1 MILCSLAKVAVV
13 RRTFPFAALAQPR
26 RGNALMLA
34 AALFALGLAA
44 GAALRPSLLTH
55 EATPVESALAA
66 ANTAEP
72 PPADIPIAHRLD
84 PSIVYPADVLRVID
98 GDTFEARVR
107 VWPGL
112 DVDT

>member
-26 RGNALMLA
+26 CGNALMIA
-34 AALFALGLAA
+34 AAMFALGLAA
-44 GAALRPSLLTH
+44 GAALRPSLSARD
-55 EATPVESALAA
+55 ATPVEAA
-66 ANTAEP
+66 IAAPNAAEP
-72 PPADIPIAHRLD
+72 PFADIPLAHRLD
-84 PSIVYPADVLRVID
+84 PSIVYPAEVLRVID

-112 DVDT
+112 